1 MTDRLERWASL
12 IVTVAAVAVAGTVV
26 RREFARGSRSQP
38 SVAYVDAVENWRD
51 ILPHG
56 RHLGN
61 PSAPISIIEFADLEC
76 PFCRRYN
83 SVLQVVR
90 GKHPDKV
97 SLVFVHLP
105 LPMHRFA
112 RHAARVAE
120 CAGKQG
126 RFGETVDALYASQD
140 SFGLKPWA
148 AYGGEAGVPDTV
160 QFSQC
165 LGDTGPMEI
174 VDSGLAVAGRLG
186 IVATPTILVNGWRF
200 SEPPGMEAW
209 DRIIESV
216 DKGGRP
222 PVR

>member
-38 SVAYVDAVENWRD
+38 SVAHVDAVENWRE

-56 RHLGN
+56 RRMGN

-83 SVLQVVR
+83 SVLHAVR

-97 SLVFVHLP
+97 SVVFVHLP

-112 RHAARVAE
+112 LHAARVAE
-120 CAGKQG
+120 CAALQG

-148 AYGGEAGVPDTV
+148 AYARDAGVGDTM
-160 QFSQC
+160 QLSQC
-165 LGDTGPMEI
+165 LGDTGPLAL

-186 IVATPTILVNGWRF
+186 IVATPTILVNGWKF

-216 DKGGRP
+216 ENGGRP
-222 PVR
+222 HIR